1 MTSPFARIT
10 FASLLLCTL
19 AACAPTSSS
28 APIPAPS
35 VQAPVK
41 APLTVQ
47 LSQSNPNLAL
57 EGAGLT
63 LKLLEVRDSRCP
75 QGVQCFWAGEV
86 GITLEIAKI
95 GVQYVRQPLYTLFD
109 VNARSEPKRVLAE
122 GYEFRILEVT
132 PAPVQGEVQD
142 KVVTLELI
150 PSDR

>member
-10 FASLLLCTL
+10 LASLLMCTL
-19 AACAPTSSS
+19 AACIPTT
-28 APIPAPS
+28 PVPS
-35 VQAPVK
+35 TSIQ
-41 APLTVQ
+41 APLTVK
-47 LSQSNPNLAL
+47 LSQSNPNLVL

-86 GITLEIAKI
+86 GITLEIAKV

-109 VNARSEPKRVLAE
+109 SSARSEPKRVLAE
-122 GYEFRILEVT
+122 GYEFKILEVT
-132 PAPVQGEVQD
+132 PTPVQGEVQN

-150 PSDR
+150 PDDR